1 MTKAI
6 RLNPLGAINVTAA
19 FQGNASSAYME
30 SFLCSEL
37 INTTWQLRIEI
48 KTYLSTGE
56 NYSENFLGNY

>member
-30 SFLCSEL
+30 SFLCGEL
-37 INTTWQLRIEI
+37 INTAWQLRIEI

-56 NYSENFLGNY
+56 N

>member
-19 FQGNASSAYME
+19 FQANASSAYME
-30 SFLCSEL
+30 SFLCGEL
-37 INTTWQLRIEI
+37 INTAWQLRIEI

>member
-56 NYSENFLGNY
+56 N